1 LVSLIDTGVAGR
13 MTCADSH
20 MASDFGFDHSY
31 GLNSNHHEMHD
42 GIILDFIDLCITQT
56 LQ

>member
-1 LVSLIDTGVAGR
+1 